1 MNSISSIHA
10 SAIARQRTDQAAAAA
25 RTYSARRAASSE
37 ERQVVS
43 SPWRG
48 FRVQR
53 TQPAGV

>member
-25 RTYSARRAASSE
+25 RAYSTRRAASQE
-37 ERQVVS
+37 TRAVA
-43 SPWRG
+43 SPGRA